1 LLDEAYS
8 THGGEEKLF
17 WQGNLEQRYHIEDLG
32 VNGEIILKLIA
43 MK

>member
-1 LLDEAYS
+1 LTDEAYS

-17 WQGNLEQRYHIEDLG
+17 WQRNLEQIYHIEDLG
-32 VNGEIILKLIA
+32 VDGGIILKWIA